1 MAVNETITQA
11 LSITTSSVHDQPA
24 PADPDKLPATYRVNP
39 DKVHAFPGL
48 VCASVPSEPGVLRF
62 LPLMKKF
69 RHRRQLQWHPNA
81 VASLTTGILTGNP
94 ETSALI

>member
-62 LPLMKKF
+62 LPLMKIPAPTPAAMA
-69 RHRRQLQWHPNA
+69 HPNA

-94 ETSALI
+94 ETSARI